1 MVDAQLPPVPEMH
14 LELVPLPVSDVD
26 RAKAFYERIGFG
38 NLHDTV
44 VSDGMRVVQ
53 LTPPGSACAIVFGT
67 GMGPI
72 SDMVPGTLKGLHL
85 VLRDIEEA
93 RAALVAREVEA
104 SEVQDIGGVRYVW
117 FADPD
122 GNLWGLQQWPEGHQG
137 DRTSAIDDEAAA
149 GAPDEVDE
157 RLARHGGLTYL
168 EIPTLAP
175 AASAAFYEHVLGWST
190 EKRAPG
196 DVRFRDPE
204 GLLIGRWVE
213 EREAH
218 ATSGLLAYFYVDDID
233 EALRRVEAWGGK
245 VAEGPRP
252 EGNLRVAQVRDP
264 AGNLLGLW
272 QAPAG

>member
-85 VLRDIEEA
+85 VLQDIEEA

-122 GNLWGLQQWPEGHQG
+122 GNLWGLQQWPEGHKG
-137 DRTSAIDDEAAA
+137 
-149 GAPDEVDE
+149 
-157 RLARHGGLTYL
+157 
-168 EIPTLAP
+168 
-175 AASAAFYEHVLGWST
+175 
-190 EKRAPG
+190 
-196 DVRFRDPE
+196 
-204 GLLIGRWVE
+204 
-213 EREAH
+213 
-218 ATSGLLAYFYVDDID
+218 
-233 EALRRVEAWGGK
+233 
-245 VAEGPRP
+245 
-252 EGNLRVAQVRDP
+252 
-264 AGNLLGLW
+264 
-272 QAPAG
+272 